1 MHAKINQIFS
11 NRVNGEYILNA
22 ILVKIVDNTPTII
35 KATHKV
41 FTIAL
46 DLLNLLIGPNQTYSF
61 FDCLTNSIK
70 SSWSYT

>member
-35 KATHKV
+35 KATHKA

-46 DLLNLLIGPNQTYSF
+46 D
-61 FDCLTNSIK
+61 
-70 SSWSYT
+70 

>member
-11 NRVNGEYILNA
+11 NKVNVEYILNA

-35 KATHKV
+35 KATHKT

-46 DLLNLLIGPNQTYSF
+46 DLLNSLIGPNQTCSF
-61 FDCLTNSIK
+61 FDFFTNSLK
-70 SSWSYT
+70 SS